1 MCKIDHVSIS
11 TALISLLLSTLSPK
25 AKSKVKEL
33 ASTSITNGAMETLE
47 SMWEINANW
56 MQKVKRRV
64 NRARTQFTF
73 LVKIIYATSTYKIS
87 LYSCQDSENLIQL
100 CYRVYIDMLFQ
111 DFL

>member
-47 SMWEINANW
+47 SMWANW